1 MKRLHA
7 RDHELVIP
15 TSFGHLC
22 GVACATRTGRR
33 NIPADRANQD
43 RKGLRMVV
51 SLSRRGDVEPFHAM
65 DVLAEANRL
74 KARGVPVISMAVGQP
89 SDPAPA
95 RVLEAAAKALE
106 SGQIGYTDALGLAPL
121 RTAIATHYADHYGLD
136 IAPGRI
142 AVTTGSSAAF
152 NLAFLAM
159 FDPGDRVAIAAPGYP
174 AYRNIMAAL
183 GIDVVEIE
191 LGSDAYLHAGH
202 IEAAHRVKPLKGVLF
217 ASPANPT
224 GAVIPATELKLL
236 VETAEK
242 LGIGVISDEIYH
254 RLAYAA
260 PDATALAYG
269 NGVTVINSFSKYYCM
284 TGWRIGWMV
293 LSEPLVRQV
302 ERIAQSLYISPP
314 ELSQIAAIE
323 AFKATQELDAVKAR
337 YAWNRELLMKRLPE
351 LGFPLAAPMD
361 GAFYAFCD
369 VTRHTNDSMAFAR
382 KMLAEAHVA
391 ATPGRDFD
399 PLAGHRTMRFSY
411 AGSHDEMVEAMARI
425 ENWLK

>member
-1 MKRLHA
+1 
-7 RDHELVIP
+7 
-15 TSFGHLC
+15 
-22 GVACATRTGRR
+22 
-33 NIPADRANQD
+33 
-43 RKGLRMVV
+43 MVV
-51 SLSRRGDVEPFHAM
+51 SLSRRGEVEPFHAM
-65 DVLAEANRL
+65 DILAEANRL
-74 KARGVPVISMAVGQP
+74 KAKGVPVVSMAVGQP

-95 RVLEAAAKALE
+95 GVREAARNALKM
-106 SGQIGYTDALGLAPL
+106 GRIGYTDALGLAGL
-121 RTAIATHYADHYGLD
+121 REAIAQHYADHYGLD
-136 IAPGRI
+136 VSPSRI

-159 FDPGDRVAIAAPGYP
+159 FDPGDRVAIGAPGYP
-174 AYRNIMAAL
+174 AYRNIMATL
-183 GIDVVEIE
+183 GIEIVEIE
-191 LGSDAYLHAGH
+191 LNGDAYLHAGH
-202 IEAAHRVKPLKGVLF
+202 LKAAHREKQLKGVLF

-224 GAVIPATELKLL
+224 GAIIPADELSAL
-236 VETAEK
+236 VTTAKE
-242 LGIGVISDEIYH
+242 LGIAVISDEIYH

-260 PDATALAYG
+260 PDTTALAYDPD
-269 NGVTVINSFSKYYCM
+269 VTVINSFSKYYCM

-293 LSEPLVRQV
+293 LPEQLVRPV

-323 AFKATQELDAVKAR
+323 AFEATQELEAVKAR

-351 LGFPLAAPMD
+351 LGFTLAAPMD

-399 PLAGHRTMRFSY
+399 PLQGHRTMRFSY
-411 AGSHDEMVEAMARI
+411 AGSHDEMAEAMMRI
-425 ENWLK
+425 ERWLK